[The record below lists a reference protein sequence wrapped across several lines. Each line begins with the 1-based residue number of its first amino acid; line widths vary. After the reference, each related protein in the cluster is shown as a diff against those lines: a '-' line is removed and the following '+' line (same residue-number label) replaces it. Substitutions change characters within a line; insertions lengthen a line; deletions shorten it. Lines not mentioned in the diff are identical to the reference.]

1 MRDMAAFGG
10 GAALVN
16 QSQNPMAPQT
26 DYIKLHHAERDSLE
40 LIGAIGTKDARW
52 IGDGVEARV
61 LGLYQRR

>member
-26 DYIKLHHAERDSLE
+26 DYVKLHHAERDSLE
-40 LIGAIGTKDARW
+40 LIGAIGPKDVRW
-52 IGDGVEARV
+52 IGDGLEARV
-61 LGLYQRR
+61 LGLYEQR

>member
-26 DYIKLHHAERDSLE
+26 DYVKLHQAERDRLE
-40 LIGAIGTKDARW
+40 LIGAVGTKDARW
-52 IGDGVEARV
+52 IGDGIEARV
-61 LGLYQRR
+61 LGLYARR